1 MRASQTSARRTPA
14 PRRGLDLRGDK
25 LNALLDAAATEFN
38 AYGIAGAQLSRI
50 AQAVGLTRAALY
62 YYFESRED
70 LAFHCYVRACRTTAD
85 DLAAAAAARSGLERV
100 RAFILRTLDPA
111 RPAAVVLSEIA
122 CLDDARR
129 VEVET
134 AHGANVAA
142 LTQFIAGGIADRS
155 VRDCDLEIVAQALI
169 GMLAWLPLAEEWS
182 AGAGED
188 VRRNAARAL
197 AELVSNGLAADPAYP
212 FACPLDV
219 ATLAFRPGNAFDRG
233 AAAAM
238 KVELLMRTA
247 SRLFNRRGI
256 DGTSID
262 QITQELGATKGAFY
276 QYFKDKSELIV
287 ECHRR
292 QLDLGVRIVE
302 AAGKA
307 GRNGLERSLYGM
319 HLLVQAYAG
328 DVAPLSPLTGVEAL
342 PARAR
347 TQIRKRGH
355 ELALRYEQFNQDGI
369 ADGSYR
375 PFEVRTLAV
384 VGAGVF
390 SWIPK
395 WRADG
400 DTRSPRFIADE
411 TTALFVR
418 GLRRRS

>member
-1 MRASQTSARRTPA
+1 MRVSSPSARRTPP

-25 LNALLDAAATEFN
+25 LTALLDAAAAEFN

-85 DLAAAAAARSGLERV
+85 DLAAAAAARNGLARV
-100 RAFILRTLDPA
+100 GAFIQRTLDPA
-111 RPAAVVLSEIA
+111 RPPAVVLSEIA
-122 CLDDARR
+122 CLGEARR
-129 VEVET
+129 AEVEA
-134 AHGANVAA
+134 AHGTNVAA
-142 LTQFIAGGIADRS
+142 LTQFIAGGIADHS
-155 VRDCDLEIVAQALI
+155 VRDCDPEIAAQTLV
-169 GMLAWLPLAEEWS
+169 GMLGWLPLAEEWS
-182 AGAGED
+182 AGTGED
-188 VRRNAARAL
+188 VRRNAARAI
-197 AELVSNGLAADPAYP
+197 AELISDGIAADPAYP

-238 KVELLMRTA
+238 KVELLTRTA

-276 QYFKDKSELIV
+276 QYFKDKNELIV

-292 QLDLGVRIVE
+292 QLDLAARIVE
-302 AAGKA
+302 TAGQA
-307 GRNGLERSLYGM
+307 GRNGLERALCGM
-319 HLLVQAYAG
+319 HLLVQAYAS

-347 TQIRKRGH
+347 AQIRKRGQ
-355 ELALRYEQFNQDGI
+355 ELALRYEQFNRGGI
-369 ADGSYR
+369 ADGSFR

-384 VGAGVF
+384 LGAGVF

-395 WRADG
+395 WRAD
-400 DTRSPRFIADE
+400 DDARSPRAIADE

-418 GLRRRS
+418 GLRRRK